1 MSYGHREGLID
12 FAMGGGDG
20 TMAHREGGILGVA
33 GEQRASSS
41 LTNPSPRLPRICIPN
56 IYFVP
61 CYISRAELG

>member
-41 LTNPSPRLPRICIPN
+41 LTNP
-56 IYFVP
+56 
-61 CYISRAELG
+61 